1 MSSLCS
7 TQTDTERLRKFFDTI
22 ESNYRG
28 LEALGV
34 NNEIYSEIVVPTVL
48 NKLPEVVRL
57 TITCNKEHLTWNIKV
72 LWMPC
77 KLKLNYVS
85 AMP

>member
-1 MSSLCS
+1 VFSAN
-7 TQTDTERLRKFFDTI
+7 DTERLRKLFDTV

-34 NNEIYSEIVVPTVL
+34 NNEIYSEIVVPTVS

-57 TITCNKEHLTWNIKV
+57 TITRNKEHLTWNIKDFV
-72 LWMPC
+72 DALQAE
-77 KLKLNYVS
+77 VE
-85 AMP
+85 